1 MEANYKVVTDDSNYN
16 AEMTNAAGKLVVANF
31 TSARCPPC
39 QRIAPVFAAMAPKFP
54 GAIFLSI
61 DISKCPNAAQ
71 SNKIS
76 ATPTF
81 IFFRNKTK
89 VDTATALELEQKV
102 GQHYTDADE
111 ADTPKS
117 GVPGHMDLLPCLQRK
132 GCECLNQNSEHP
144 YTNALTPGDSYL
156 ESDCDEQMIL
166 SLEFSAPVKV
176 HSLRLHGPAERGP
189 RTLRLFTNLPYGLD
203 FDSAESNVAAQDLQ
217 LSGKELKGELI
228 KLKYMKFQSVNRLTI
243 FIQDNQAGDE
253 ITQLNYIQVIG
264 SPMTATN
271 MSDFKRVAG
280 KAGEGGH

>member
-1 MEANYKVVTDDSNYN
+1 MEGNYKVVTDDSNYN

-39 QRIAPVFAAMAPKFP
+39 QRIAPIFAAMAPKFP

-61 DISKCPNAAQ
+61 DIANCPNAAQ
-71 SNKIS
+71 LNKIT

-81 IFFRNKTK
+81 IFFRNK
-89 VDTATALELEQKV
+89 
-102 GQHYTDADE
+102 
-111 ADTPKS
+111 
-117 GVPGHMDLLPCLQRK
+117 
-132 GCECLNQNSEHP
+132 
-144 YTNALTPGDSYL
+144 
-156 ESDCDEQMIL
+156 MIL

-176 HSLRLHGPAERGP
+176 HSLRIHGPAERGP

-203 FDSAESNVAAQDLQ
+203 FDSAESNVAAQDLE

-228 KLKYMKFQSVNRLTI
+228 KLKYMKFQSVNRLSI

-264 SPMTATN
+264 SPMTSTN
-271 MSDFKRVAG
+271 MADFKRVAG